1 MKSESIVFGVAGTF
15 FGLIAGWLIGSQ
27 QAVVRPAA
35 PPAQA
40 AAAPTGSGGGGA
52 PAAPRLDEQE
62 ARRLEAIA
70 RSDPANATPRAQL
83 GNLYFDAEKYDL
95 AIKWYEEALKLDPTN
110 PDVSTDLGV
119 SYYYSNQPDRALAQF
134 TRSLEIEPK
143 HTKTMLN
150 QGIVLAFG
158 KQDLDGASKAWQR
171 VVELAPNTPEGQA
184 ARRALESM
192 KSAHP
197 DLNTAS
203 PGTN

>member
-1 MKSESIVFGVAGTF
+1 MKSESIVLGVAGTF
-15 FGLIAGWLIGSQ
+15 LGLIAGWLIGSQ

-40 AAAPTGSGGGGA
+40 AAAPTGSGGA

-62 ARRLEAIA
+62 ARRLEHIA

-95 AIKWYEEALKLDPTN
+95 AIKWYEEALELDPTN

-134 TRSLEIEPK
+134 TRSLEIDSR

-158 KQDLDGASKAWQR
+158 KQDLDAASKAWQR
-171 VVELAPNTPEGQA
+171 VVELAPDTPEGQA

-197 DLNTAS
+197 RLNTAS